1 MQREFA
7 RLYVLNG
14 GIGRHAALEAGY
26 SPLTADRAAQKCLTS
41 RLVGAEIQ
49 RLSIVN
55 LSAKLPQLIS
65 QLLEIAEN
73 PKTESRVRVH
83 AITALMDRAG
93 VTRQSGQANVA
104 VQVNVNNSTSAS
116 TLIAEI
122 WNDKSAR
129 ESASRAI
136 PLAIIDPLADVEP
149 PKVAFVESS
158 ERLARSVRS

>member
-14 GIGRHAALEAGY
+14 GVGRHAALEAGY

-41 RLVGAEIQ
+41 RLVSAEIQ
-49 RLSIVN
+49 RLSVVN
-55 LSAKLPQLIS
+55 LSAKLPQLIGH
-65 QLLEIAEN
+65 LLDIAEN
-73 PKTESRVRVH
+73 PKTDVRVRVQ

-93 VTRQSGQANVA
+93 VTRQAGQAGVA
-104 VQVNVNNSTSAS
+104 VQVNVNNGTSAS

-129 ESASRAI
+129 ESALKPNLPSVMDKQMDI
-136 PLAIIDPLADVEP
+136 
-149 PKVAFVESS
+149 ES
-158 ERLARSVRS
+158 ARQN